1 MSSSAIWQI
10 SFGIVI
16 MCVMLA
22 VALGARHTISI
33 GALLILIPFQTIET
47 RYGSSSVLITYAL
60 GAALLVSGGL
70 KQRMLPWLSLI
81 VLAYCLS
88 LAFADRQLFMHN
100 VLFMFQFFSCLV
112 AFILAYNF
120 ALIATDERAVTNL
133 LLVVNALVVVY
144 CLLQLSAGPGQYFVP
159 FGIDEFKFNLNRHPG
174 DPRLVGAFD
183 SPGSTA
189 GYFALMT
196 LVCFFEF
203 MFSNGRRRIL
213 VCVLGG
219 FNLFGLVATANR
231 AGFLVLLAMAP
242 LLLFTYRVELG
253 AKKVVQYS
261 VAGIAVLV
269 MAATL
274 AVTTTD
280 FNIMFNR
287 METVIETEGGIPATR
302 QEGWP
307 VAVEKIK
314 QRPWFG
320 EGPYFWTAMDAK
332 VTSQSP
338 YEFEEDGGLVTAY
351 DNYPH
356 SLYLYLLRTVGIFGL
371 LAVVGFFIRAWTILY
386 GARRYETTG
395 YRAAFIR
402 LGLFLIPAF
411 LISQITLEFHRPN
424 TMDYAQFI
432 FALMGLLVGTSDRS
446 RWSKASS
453 ASPPARVSAPTIRS
467 FGDKGAQPT
476 TR

>member
-1 MSSSAIWQI
+1 MSSTAIWQI
-10 SFGIVI
+10 AFGVVI
-16 MCVMLA
+16 ICVML
-22 VALGARHTISI
+22 VIALGARHTISI
-33 GALLILIPFQTIET
+33 GTLLILIPFQTIET

-60 GAALLVSGGL
+60 GAALLVSGSL

-81 VLAYCLS
+81 VLTYCMS
-88 LAFADRQLFMHN
+88 LAFAERQLFMHN

-120 ALIATDERAVTNL
+120 ALIASDERAVMNVL
-133 LLVVNALVVVY
+133 LAVNALVVIY

-189 GYFALMT
+189 GYFALMS
-196 LVCFFEF
+196 LVCFVEF
-203 MFSNGRRRIL
+203 MFSQGRRRFV
-213 VCVLGG
+213 VCLLAG

-242 LLLFTYRVELG
+242 LLLFTYRAELG

-261 VAGIAVLV
+261 LAGVAIL
-269 MAATL
+269 MIAATL
-274 AVTTTD
+274 AVTATD

-287 METVIETEGGIPATR
+287 METVTETEGVIPATR

-307 VAVEKIK
+307 VALEKIK
-314 QRPWFG
+314 KRPWFG

-338 YEFEEDGGLVTAY
+338 YVFEEDGGLETAY
-351 DNYPH
+351 DHYPH

-371 LAVVGFFIRAWTILY
+371 LAVVGFFIRAWSILY
-386 GARRYETTG
+386 GARRYESTG
-395 YRAAFIR
+395 YRAAIVR

-446 RWSKASS
+446 RWNAE
-453 ASPPARVSAPTIRS
+453 ATAVSATLVSGRATRS
-467 FGDKGAQPT
+467 IGKKAFGRQ
-476 TR
+476 